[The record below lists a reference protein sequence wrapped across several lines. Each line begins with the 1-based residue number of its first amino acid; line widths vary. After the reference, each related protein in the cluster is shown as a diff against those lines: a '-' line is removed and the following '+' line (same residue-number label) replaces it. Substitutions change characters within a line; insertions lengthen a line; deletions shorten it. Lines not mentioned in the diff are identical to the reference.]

1 MTLFLSVFRIW
12 RLSLQV
18 LLSWTDPDA
27 GMETDDED
35 DFDSSDPRVAG
46 FEIDLDEEDE
56 DEDEDEDD

>member
-18 LLSWTDPDA
+18 LLSWTDPDV
-27 GMETDDED
+27 ETDDED

-56 DEDEDEDD
+56 DD